1 MNIIERAKW
10 LFLFFFLEGI
20 LLKLISLKLL
30 RSLCVDFIIFL
41 IPLSLILLSVP
52 YVLKLL
58 WPFIAAFFL
67 YLAAN
72 PLNKALSRRKIPSSV
87 SSFLSLFLI
96 SFVIFLVIRFLSVKL
111 WAELRS
117 LSENSSAIYNSY
129 ASSVSRASQRLFTR
143 AQDFSFSLQGG
154 QNASKVLYSFSEA
167 LQKQLGKMLSD
178 LGIGVLSAAK
188 NIPAILLGV
197 FTTVFTTFFLLK
209 EGDSIFNLIRNF
221 FGEKVCNLFLKA
233 KNTFFNAAAAFIK
246 AQLIIE
252 GIIFIIL
259 LCGFL
264 MLKINYSF
272 TLAFITALVDAVPVF
287 GTGAILIP
295 MALFN
300 FLAGKTSL
308 AWGILILYGTA
319 LLARQLCEPKI
330 VGKKLG
336 IHPLVTIFSIYVG
349 MKLFGVLGLVLAP
362 ITTVFLKI
370 LFFSPQKT
378 L

>member
-1 MNIIERAKW
+1 MN
-10 LFLFFFLEGI
+10 F
-20 LLKLISLKLL
+20 ISLKLL

-41 IPLSLILLSVP
+41 IPLSLILLFIP
-52 YVLKLL
+52 YALKLL

-72 PLNKALSRRKIPSSV
+72 PLNKALSRHKFGPSLSA
-87 SSFLSLFLI
+87 FLSLFII
-96 SFVIFLVIRFLSVKL
+96 SFILFLVIRFLSVKL

-154 QNASKVLYSFSEA
+154 HNASAILYSFSEA
-167 LQKQLGKMLSD
+167 LQKQLGKLLSD
-178 LGIGVLSAAK
+178 FSIGVLSAAK
-188 NIPAILLGV
+188 NIPAILLGI

-209 EGDSIFNLIRNF
+209 EGDSIFSLLHNF
-221 FGEKVCNLFLKA
+221 FGEKVYNFFFKA
-233 KNTFFNAAAAFIK
+233 KNTFFNAASAFIK

-259 LCGFL
+259 LCGFS

-272 TLAFITALVDAVPVF
+272 TIALITALVDAVPVF

-295 MALFN
+295 MAVFN

-308 AWGILILYGTA
+308 GWGILILYGTA
-319 LLARQLCEPKI
+319 LLTRQLCEPKI
-330 VGKKLG
+330 IGKKLG
-336 IHPLVTIFSIYVG
+336 IHPLVTIFAIYVG
-349 MKLFGVLGLVLAP
+349 MKLFGVLGLILAP
-362 ITTVFLKI
+362 ITTVFIKI
-370 LFFSPQKT
+370 LFFGHRECVQTP
-378 L
+378 

>member
-1 MNIIERAKW
+1 MK
-10 LFLFFFLEGI
+10 
-20 LLKLISLKLL
+20 ISLKLL

-41 IPLSLILLSVP
+41 IPLSLILLFIP
-52 YVLKLL
+52 FALKLL

-72 PLNKALSRRKIPSSV
+72 PLNKSLSRRKIPSSL
-87 SSFLSLFLI
+87 SAFLSLFIISLI
-96 SFVIFLVIRFLSVKL
+96 LFLVIRLLSVKL

-154 QNASKVLYSFSEA
+154 HNASKLLYSFSEA
-167 LQKQLGKMLSD
+167 LQKQLGKLLSD

-197 FTTVFTTFFLLK
+197 FTTIFTTFFLLK
-209 EGDSIFNLIRNF
+209 ESDSIFNLIRNF
-221 FGEKVCNLFLKA
+221 FGEKVYSFFLKA
-233 KNTFFNAAAAFIK
+233 KNTFFNAASAFIK

-272 TLAFITALVDAVPVF
+272 TLALITALVDAVPVF

-295 MALFN
+295 MAVFN

-336 IHPLVTIFSIYVG
+336 IHPLATIFSIYVG
-349 MKLFGVLGLVLAP
+349 MKLFGVLGLILAP
-362 ITTVFLKI
+362 ITTVFIKI
-370 LFFSPQKT
+370 LFFSPRQNT
-378 L
+378 QTP

>member
-1 MNIIERAKW
+1 
-10 LFLFFFLEGI
+10 
-20 LLKLISLKLL
+20 LKLISLKLL

-41 IPLSLILLSVP
+41 IPLSLIFLFIP
-52 YVLKLL
+52 FALKLL

-72 PLNKALSRRKIPSSV
+72 PLNKALSRRKIPSSL
-87 SSFLSLFLI
+87 SAFLSLFIISLI
-96 SFVIFLVIRFLSVKL
+96 LFLVIRFLSAKL

-154 QNASKVLYSFSEA
+154 NTSKVLYSFSEA
-167 LQKQLGKMLSD
+167 LQKQLGKLLSD
-178 LGIGVLSAAK
+178 FSIRVLSAAK
-188 NIPAILLGV
+188 NIPAVLLGV

-209 EGDSIFNLIRNF
+209 EGNSIFNLIRTF
-221 FGEKVCNLFLKA
+221 FGEKVCNFFLKA

-272 TLAFITALVDAVPVF
+272 TLALITALVDAVPVF

-295 MALFN
+295 MAIFN

-336 IHPLVTIFSIYVG
+336 IHPLATIFSIYVG

-362 ITTVFLKI
+362 ITTVFLKL
-370 LFFSPQKT
+370 LFFSPRKT

>member
-1 MNIIERAKW
+1 M
-10 LFLFFFLEGI
+10 
-20 LLKLISLKLL
+20 KLISLKLL

-41 IPLSLILLSVP
+41 IPLSLILLFIP
-52 YVLKLL
+52 FALKLL

-72 PLNKALSRRKIPSSV
+72 PLNKALSRRKIPSSL
-87 SSFLSLFLI
+87 SAFLSLFIISLI
-96 SFVIFLVIRFLSVKL
+96 LFLVIRFLSVKL

-154 QNASKVLYSFSEA
+154 NTSKVLYSFSEA
-167 LQKQLGKMLSD
+167 LQKQLGKLLSD
-178 LGIGVLSAAK
+178 FSIRVFSAAK
-188 NIPAILLGV
+188 NIPAVLLGV

-209 EGDSIFNLIRNF
+209 EGNSIFNLIRNF
-221 FGEKVCNLFLKA
+221 FGEKVCNFFLKA

-272 TLAFITALVDAVPVF
+272 TLALITALVDAVPVF

-295 MALFN
+295 MAIFN

-336 IHPLVTIFSIYVG
+336 IHPLATIFSIYVG
-349 MKLFGVLGLVLAP
+349 MKLFGVLGLLLAP
-362 ITTVFLKI
+362 ITTVFLKL
-370 LFFSPQKT
+370 LFFSPRKT

>member
-1 MNIIERAKW
+1 MNKIERVSK

-41 IPLSLILLSVP
+41 IPLSLILLFIP
-52 YVLKLL
+52 FALKLL
-58 WPFIAAFFL
+58 WPFIAAIFL
-67 YLAAN
+67 YFTAN
-72 PLNKALSRRKIPSSV
+72 PLNKALSRHKIPSALSA
-87 SSFLSLFLI
+87 FLSLFII
-96 SFVIFLVIRFLSVKL
+96 SFILSIALRFLSVKL

-129 ASSVSRASQRLFTR
+129 ASSVSRASQRFLTR

-154 QNASKVLYSFSEA
+154 HNTSAVFYSFSEA
-167 LQKQLGKMLSD
+167 LQKQLGKLLSD
-178 LGIGVLSAAK
+178 FSIGVLNAAK

-197 FTTVFTTFFLLK
+197 FTTVFTSFFLLK
-209 EGDSIFNLIRNF
+209 EGDSIFHLIRNF
-221 FGEKVCNLFLKA
+221 FGEKVCNSFLRA

-264 MLKINYSF
+264 MLKVNYSF
-272 TLAFITALVDAVPVF
+272 TLALITALVDAIPIF

-295 MALFN
+295 MAIFN

-308 AWGILILYGTA
+308 GWGLLILYGTA
-319 LLARQLCEPKI
+319 LLTRQLCEPKI
-330 VGKKLG
+330 IGKKLG
-336 IHPLVTIFSIYVG
+336 IHPLATIFSIYVG
-349 MKLFGVLGLVLAP
+349 MKLFGVLGLIFAP
-362 ITTVFLKI
+362 IATVFIKL
-370 LFFSPQKT
+370 LFFSSPKST
-378 L
+378 